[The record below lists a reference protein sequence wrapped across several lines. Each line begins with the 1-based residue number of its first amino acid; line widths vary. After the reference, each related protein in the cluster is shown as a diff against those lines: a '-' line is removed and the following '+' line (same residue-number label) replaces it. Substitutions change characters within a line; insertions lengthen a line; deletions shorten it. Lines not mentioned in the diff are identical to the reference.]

1 MNNGKNNNRGLLVLV
16 VSVFFDIF
24 GVALVI
30 PMLPVWAKALGATP
44 TSQGLIGTVYGACQL
59 VGAVVAGRISDQ
71 HGRKVVLLASIAMA
85 GISYPMGAMATSLPA
100 FFFWRVPVGLCKQ
113 TMSVASA
120 YISDSAT
127 EENRSVWLA
136 ATGSSAALG
145 FVVGPALGGWLGAH
159 DAALPAFVSAAL
171 FAANFVAVWLLLPES
186 AAPQQPQTQQQQ
198 TKSEQS
204 FLQSIVTAL
213 QTPLVGE
220 LLFVHALFHMA
231 FQLVKSSLFF
241 SNERFGFGAQ
251 ENGLLLAYVGV
262 LTLFGKA
269 GFVPV
274 LAKYF
279 SDTSLLFGNLLLM
292 TGALLALAFASN
304 MWLYCAALIPF
315 TASTSVVGT
324 VVVALVS
331 GAGRSSGNVGALLGV
346 ASAFESITRI
356 LSPAICGVLIQS
368 WAGVGAPPFVGALVA
383 GVAAAYVGSKWQQLV
398 VPAAAATKSTKSD

>member
-1 MNNGKNNNRGLLVLV
+1 MNNNRGLLVLV

-44 TSQGLIGTVYGACQL
+44 TLQGLIGTVYGACQL
-59 VGAVVAGRISDQ
+59 IGAVVAGRISDQ
-71 HGRKVVLLASIAMA
+71 HGRKIVFLASIAMA
-85 GISYPMGAMATSLPA
+85 GVSYPMAALAPSLPV

-120 YISDSAT
+120 YISDAAT
-127 EENRSVWLA
+127 EQKRSVWLA
-136 ATGSSAALG
+136 AVGSAAALG
-145 FVVGPALGGWLGAH
+145 FVVGPALGGWLGAY
-159 DAALPAFVSAAL
+159 DPALPAFVSAAL

-186 AAPQQPQTQQQQ
+186 VAVRHEQPREQQAQPP
-198 TKSEQS
+198 

-213 QTPLVGE
+213 RTPLVGE
-220 LLFVHALFHMA
+220 LLIVHGLFHMA
-231 FQLVKSSLFF
+231 FQLMKSSLFF
-241 SNERFGFGAQ
+241 TERFGFGAQ

-269 GFVPV
+269 GFVPL
-274 LAKYF
+274 LAQHF
-279 SDTSLLFGNLLLM
+279 SDTSLLFANLLLM
-292 TGALLALAFASN
+292 AGALTALAFASN
-304 MWLYCAALIPF
+304 IWLYGAALIPF

-331 GAGRSSGNVGALLGV
+331 GAGRNSGNVGALLGV

-383 GVAAAYVGSKWQQLV
+383 GVAAAYVGSKWQQLTL
-398 VPAAAATKSTKSD
+398 PASKKSD